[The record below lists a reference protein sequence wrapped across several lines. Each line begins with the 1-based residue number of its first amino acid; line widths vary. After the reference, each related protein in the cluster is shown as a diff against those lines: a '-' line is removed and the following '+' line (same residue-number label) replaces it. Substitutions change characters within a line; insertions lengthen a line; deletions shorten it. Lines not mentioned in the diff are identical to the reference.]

1 MAKRKRYISADEE
14 DKITR
19 NIFEVTL
26 RKSPEDEIPT
36 PTTNEIF
43 LEKTAAKLVSENK
56 SLNLC
61 EDLMETVLI
70 DRCFSGEFDDAEPA
84 FTYLIGC
91 YRPKSLAVSYCLV
104 IYLVNSI
111 GFPVNK
117 VSSSDESPLVRLL
130 FAKVSPR
137 KNDSHSFNCPPGFFT
152 DILEKMD
159 ICIGN
164 LVLRSL
170 YEDLSKWVLTE
181 SLLSDLFMQPLAALT
196 YLIESPHGAKALVN
210 HPMWLPK
217 EANGLEIEKT
227 SILGPFFHVSLISDD
242 RFYCEQDDSDFSATN
257 RSYANCLHDGLE
269 KVLLLLLENADTR
282 ESVLQFIA
290 ELILK
295 NSSMA
300 NIHGDK
306 NCASLG
312 MFVNLGAVMLRLFK
326 NFFDKD
332 TRSKGEIDV
341 RYVIYGTRLNLS
353 KSTSLYSS
361 LDEVVAWII
370 RNNADA
376 VKLISGRTSS
386 LKTEHT
392 FSCEWF
398 FMTARVLHLGL
409 IKSLSELELTYQEM
423 EEIDPYHLKKMV
435 GAASFPRRNLD
446 AEQDL
451 DEEFRFYWQ
460 KYCSYIYQVLLD
472 KPLLQHALSFYP
484 LMLTWLVDH
493 VGGFKMPLPLTCPM
507 EFACVPEHF
516 VEDALELLIAVFK
529 YSKLIGEEI
538 LPKMDIYMN
547 FMMMFMDNPKIY
559 KKLIYQRTDGG
570 TLEFV
575 CQQKNFVIIYN
586 YNLRRQ
592 STMSLVSGP

>member
-14 DKITR
+14 DRITR
-19 NIFEVTL
+19 KIFEVTL

-36 PTTNEIF
+36 LTTNEIF
-43 LEKTAAKLVSENK
+43 LEKTASKLVSENK

-70 DRCFSGEFDDAEPA
+70 DRCFSGEFNDAEPA

-91 YRPKSLAVSYCLV
+91 YRRAFEQEKQINILMNKDLEHDMTSIVKREKSLAVSYCLM

-111 GFPVNK
+111 RFPVNK
-117 VSSSDESPLVRLL
+117 VSSFNESPLVRLL

-137 KNDSHSFNCPPGFFT
+137 KNAGHSLDCPPGFFT

-159 ICIGN
+159 ISTLN

-170 YEDLSKWVLTE
+170 YEDLSRLVLKE
-181 SLLSDLFMQPLAALT
+181 SLLSDLFLQPLAALT
-196 YLIESPHGAKALVN
+196 YLIESPQGAKALVN

-217 EANGLEIEKT
+217 GANGLEIEKT

-242 RFYCEQDDSDFSATN
+242 LSATN

-300 NIHGDK
+300 NIHVDK
-306 NCASLG
+306 TCASLG

-326 NFFDKD
+326 NFFDTD
-332 TRSKGEIDV
+332 TRSKDEIDV

-353 KSTSLYSS
+353 KSTSLHSS

-392 FSCEWF
+392 FFCEWY

-409 IKSLSELELTYQEM
+409 IKSLSELELEYQEM
-423 EEIDPYHLKKMV
+423 EEIDPYSLKEMV
-435 GAASFPRRNLD
+435 GAASFPQRNLD

-451 DEEFRFYWQ
+451 DEEFQFCWR

-472 KPLLQHALSFYP
+472 KPLLQQALSFYQ

-493 VGGFKMPLPLTCPM
+493 VGGFRMPLPLTCPI

-516 VEDALELLIAVFK
+516 VEDAIGLLIAVFK
-529 YSKLIGEEI
+529 YSKLIGGEI
-538 LPKMDIYMN
+538 LPKMDEYMN
-547 FMMMFMDNPKIY
+547 FMMFMANPKYIRNSY
-559 KKLIYQRTDGG
+559 IREQMVEL
-570 TLEFV
+570 LSLFV
-575 CQQKNFVIIYN
+575 VRN
-586 YNLRRQ
+586 
-592 STMSLVSGP
+592 PWA

>member
-14 DKITR
+14 DRITR
-19 NIFEVTL
+19 RSSN
-26 RKSPEDEIPT
+26 
-36 PTTNEIF
+36 
-43 LEKTAAKLVSENK
+43 ENK
-56 SLNLC
+56 SLNLR

-70 DRCFSGEFDDAEPA
+70 DRCFSGEFNDAEPA
-84 FTYLIGC
+84 FPYLIGC
-91 YRPKSLAVSYCLV
+91 YRRAFEQDKQINILMNKDLEHDMTSIVKRAKSLAVSYCLM

-111 GFPVNK
+111 RFPVNK

-130 FAKVSPR
+130 FAKVSRR
-137 KNDSHSFNCPPGFFT
+137 KNDGHSLDCPPGFFT

-159 ICIGN
+159 ICILN

-170 YEDLSKWVLTE
+170 YEDLSQLVLEE

-217 EANGLEIEKT
+217 GANGLEIEKT

-242 RFYCEQDDSDFSATN
+242 RFYCEQDDSGFSATN
-257 RSYANCLHDGLE
+257 TSYAKCLHDGLE

-300 NIHGDK
+300 NIHVDK
-306 NCASLG
+306 TCASLG
-312 MFVNLGAVMLRLFK
+312 MFVNLAAVMLRLFK
-326 NFFDKD
+326 NFFDTD

-353 KSTSLYSS
+353 KSTSLHSS

-370 RNNADA
+370 QNNADA

-398 FMTARVLHLGL
+398 FMTARVLHLGI

-423 EEIDPYHLKKMV
+423 EEIDPYSLKKMV
-435 GAASFPRRNLD
+435 AAASFPRRNLD

-451 DEEFRFYWQ
+451 DEEFRFCWQ

-472 KPLLQHALSFYP
+472 KPLLQQAPSFHQF
-484 LMLTWLVDH
+484 MLTWFVDH
-493 VGGFKMPLPLTCPM
+493 VGGFEMPLPITCPM

-516 VEDALELLIAVFK
+516 VEDAIALLIAVFK
-529 YSKLIGEEI
+529 YSKLIGGEI

-547 FMMMFMDNPKIY
+547 FMMMFMANPKYIRNSY
-559 KKLIYQRTDGG
+559 IREQMVELLNFCVSKRTLSSY
-570 TLEFV
+570 T
-575 CQQKNFVIIYN
+575 ITIN
-586 YNLRRQ
+586 Y
-592 STMSLVSGP
+592 VSRILSVTF